1 VYGTIYKSRT
11 LRQGLR
17 TATRKRTTKKP
28 IKFKTM
34 KKETNINEKLFNLQQ
49 EIGTVSKDASNPF
62 YKNKYF
68 DINSLIKQL
77 QPLLKKHRLLLLQP
91 IEEDMVV
98 SKLICVDGT
107 GATISGLKL
116 PVIAD
121 PQKLGSCITYYRRY
135 TLSSLLGLQAEDDD
149 ANAASGVT
157 EEQKQQLLRKWL
169 NQNTPEYSKAIEFI
183 KGGGSVEAIKSKY
196 MVSKKVQDE
205 LAKL

>member
-1 VYGTIYKSRT
+1 
-11 LRQGLR
+11 
-17 TATRKRTTKKP
+17 
-28 IKFKTM
+28 M
-34 KKETNINEKLFNLQQ
+34 NKKETSINEKLFNLQQ
-49 EIGTVSKDASNPF
+49 EIGTISKVASNPF
-62 YKNKYF
+62 YKSKYF

-98 SKLICVDGT
+98 SKLLCIDGT
-107 GATISGLKL
+107 GGVVSGLKL
-116 PVIAD
+116 PEITD

-135 TLSSLLGLQAEDDD
+135 TLSSLLGLQSEDDD
-149 ANAASGVT
+149 GNTASNKAV
-157 EEQKQQLLRKWL
+157 EEQKWL

-196 MVSKKVQDE
+196 KVSKKVQDE